1 MKTVK
6 QSHRCWVC
14 ATDHHTDMGNIVPH
28 QNRIFDEGEPCGH
41 PGCLS
46 HITHPCEGCSRVG
59 GKTEKQINDAY
70 REANLIYWFAFR
82 EASRRCI
89 EDGMTDTDEIKTHA
103 GAFAD
108 EVREELLRY
117 ILDDECNRP
126 VSAFVGR
133 IRCRTQELLHST
145 PDLTRGKAFLQ
156 AALEET
162 SKEGEIKC

>member
-14 ATDHHTDMGNIVPH
+14 GTTDHHTDRNGDIVPH
-28 QNRIFDEGEPCGH
+28 
-41 PGCLS
+41 
-46 HITHPCEGCSRVG
+46 
-59 GKTEKQINDAY
+59 QINDAY
-70 REANLIYWFAFR
+70 REANLIYWAAFR

-117 ILDDECNRP
+117 ILDDGRACP
-126 VSAFVGR
+126 VNASVGR